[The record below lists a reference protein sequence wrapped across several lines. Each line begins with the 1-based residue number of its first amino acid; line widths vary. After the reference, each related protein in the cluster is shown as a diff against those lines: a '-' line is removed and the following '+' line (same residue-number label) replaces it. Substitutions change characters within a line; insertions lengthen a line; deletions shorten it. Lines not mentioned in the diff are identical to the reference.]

1 MIFTSYTKS
10 DAYYEFVGENGMKM
24 IIPATDV
31 ILVDDESNLLS
42 IKLIATRKTIG
53 LVPKGE

>member
-1 MIFTSYTKS
+1 MRFISYTKT
-10 DAYYEFVGENGMKM
+10 DTYYQFNGENGEKYL
-24 IIPATDV
+24 IPSTDV

-53 LVPKGE
+53 TVPKE

>member
-1 MIFTSYTKS
+1 MMFISFTKT
-10 DAYYEFVGENGMKM
+10 DAYYEFTGDNGLKL
-24 IIPATDV
+24 IIPVSAV

-53 LVPKGE
+53 TVPKE